1 MYYKVDEIT
10 KLELVE
16 VDDNIPTEY
25 KPVSTDEV
33 LTEALNYIFNTG
45 RYEAF
50 LNYANFIVDTNE
62 IYYKKRRIENGK

>member
-1 MYYKVDEIT
+1 MYYKVNEIT
-10 KLELVE
+10 KLELVDI
-16 VDDNIPTEY
+16 DDNIPDGY
-25 KPVSTDEV
+25 KPVSIDEV
-33 LTEALNYIFNTG
+33 LTEALNYIFDTG